1 MNAKELHDKPLSELK
16 EEETRLRRELF
27 DNKFK
32 HGTRQ
37 LLDTTALQRGR
48 RDLARV
54 LTVMTQKQNA
64 QTGEAAK

>member
-1 MNAKELHDKPLSELK
+1 MNAKELHDKPLTELK

-54 LTVMTQKQNA
+54 LTVMNQKQNA
-64 QTGEAAK
+64 QKGEAA